1 MLKDFHNSMTLPK
14 DVIDT
19 LKTLS
24 DQEIVR
30 RYGLPKHSIE
40 IARRHHGIPSPP
52 AKASI
57 QARVVRLLKSGPK
70 TTREVAAALPEVSRV
85 EERLRIMVAKGA
97 IFEDRHG
104 RFTLTAPDAGAE
116 LLTKR
121 QRKVVAENPA
131 ILDPHVPLRMAG
143 AHRQRS
149 ARAIRKALGI
159 VTIRTSAVGML
170 LDIIVKPMTIPE
182 IRAALAPRP
191 LSQHAL
197 GVHVKRGRLRR
208 VGHGIYAPAKDPT

>member
-1 MLKDFHNSMTLPK
+1 MTLPS
-14 DVIDT
+14 DVIAT

-24 DQEIVR
+24 DQEIIR

-52 AKASI
+52 AQAPI
-57 QARVVRLLKSGPK
+57 QARMVRLLKSGPK
-70 TTREVAAALPEVSRV
+70 TTREVAAALPEVSQV
-85 EERLRIMVAKGA
+85 GERLRILVAKGA
-97 IFEDRHG
+97 ILEDRHG
-104 RFTLTAPDAGAE
+104 HFMLTAPDSGAE

-131 ILDPHVPLRMAG
+131 ILDPHVPLKTAG
-143 AHRQRS
+143 AHQARS

-159 VTIRTSAVGML
+159 VTIQTSAAGML

-182 IRAALAPRP
+182 IRAALAPRS

-197 GVHVKRGRLRR
+197 GVHVKRGRLKR
-208 VGHGIYAPAKDPT
+208 VGHGVYAPAKDPS

>member
-1 MLKDFHNSMTLPK
+1 
-14 DVIDT
+14 
-19 LKTLS
+19 
-24 DQEIVR
+24 
-30 RYGLPKHSIE
+30 
-40 IARRHHGIPSPP
+40 
-52 AKASI
+52 
-57 QARVVRLLKSGPK
+57 VVRLLKSGPK
-70 TTREVAAALPEVSRV
+70 TTREVAAALPEVSQV
-85 EERLRIMVAKGA
+85 GERLKIMVAKGA

-104 RFTLTAPDAGAE
+104 RLTLTAPDSGAE

-143 AHRQRS
+143 AHQARS

-159 VTIRTSAVGML
+159 VTIQTSAAGMM

-182 IRAALAPRP
+182 IRAALAPRS

-197 GVHVKRGRLRR
+197 GVHVKRGRLKR

>member
-1 MLKDFHNSMTLPK
+1 MTLPS
-14 DVIDT
+14 DLIAT

-24 DQEIVR
+24 DQEIIR

-52 AKASI
+52 AQAPI
-57 QARVVRLLKSGPK
+57 QARMVRILKSGPK
-70 TTREVAAALPEVSRV
+70 TTREVAAALPEVSQV
-85 EERLRIMVAKGA
+85 GERLRVLVAKGA

-104 RFTLTAPDAGAE
+104 RFTLTAPDSGAE

-121 QRKVVAENPA
+121 QRNVVAENPA

-143 AHRQRS
+143 AHQARS

-159 VTIRTSAVGML
+159 VTIQTSAAGMM

-182 IRAALAPRP
+182 IRAALAPRS